1 MSDDRSPVVEYI
13 SNLFAPEDY
22 ILNNVLA
29 AQEAGGGPMMNIGP
43 DQGKFLYLLVK
54 LVRAQN
60 VLEIGSYYG
69 YSSIWLGRA
78 VHELNLTR
86 KRLCKEVF
94 HKLDCVELD
103 ATQAEIVRG
112 HLRDAGLE
120 DCSEVF
126 SGSGVELMERF
137 ISEGRFYDVIFVDAD
152 KGNYPKYMDL
162 AAKLLPSG
170 GLLLV
175 DNVIWSGRV
184 LEPDANCDK
193 NTVAIKAFNE
203 KLAQSGD
210 FDSVITTVQDG
221 LALAV
226 KH

>member
-1 MSDDRSPVVEYI
+1 MSDERSPLINYI
-13 SNLFAPEDY
+13 SGLFAPEDY

-54 LVRAQN
+54 LARAQN

-78 VHELNLTR
+78 VHELNLSR

-103 ATQAEIVRG
+103 IEQADIVRN

-120 DCSEVF
+120 ECSEVF
-126 SGSGVELMERF
+126 TGSGVAMMEKF
-137 ISEGRFYDVIFVDAD
+137 ITEGRCYDVIFVDAD
-152 KGNYPKYMDL
+152 KGNYPQYLDL
-162 AAKLLPSG
+162 ASKLLPSG

-193 NTVAIKAFNE
+193 NTLAIKAFNE
-203 KLAQSGD
+203 KLAKSAD

-226 KH
+226 KR

>member
-1 MSDDRSPVVEYI
+1 MSDERTTLINYI
-13 SNLFAPEDY
+13 SKLFAPEDY

-29 AQEAGGGPMMNIGP
+29 AQEAGGGPMMNVGP
-43 DQGKFLYLLVK
+43 DQGKLLYLLVK

-78 VHELNLTR
+78 VHELNLSR

-94 HKLDCVELD
+94 HKLDCVEVD
-103 ATQAEIVRG
+103 AKQAEIVRG

-126 SGSGVELMERF
+126 TGSGIELMEKF

-152 KGNYPKYMDL
+152 KGNYPKYLDL
-162 AAKLLPSG
+162 ATALLPSG

-184 LEPDANCDK
+184 LELDANCDK
-193 NTVAIKAFNE
+193 NTLAIKEFNE
-203 KLAQSGD
+203 KLSKSGD
-210 FDSVITTVQDG
+210 YDSVIATVQDG
-221 LALAV
+221 LAMAI
-226 KH
+226 KR